1 MRGLIGGIAAG
12 AVTAV
17 LGAAAVSVLAPLP
30 TPMAPRVVP
39 EVGPEA
45 GPEAGSVAEVGAQD
59 AGAVAA
65 VDAPPAEGTA
75 PAIGTIPE
83 GSEFDSAG
91 SVRAPQLGQPVGAP
105 VATGVAPPVSLP
117 ESTEP
122 EPAMAGTTPPARPE
136 AAAEVAAPQAA
147 PEAAQAALDATP
159 EPEAP
164 VPVPPPGEVETPALA
179 PAAPEGA
186 GTDLPVAAAAPGGP
200 EPRVPAGTAPATL
213 TPETAV
219 PEAAPARTAPA
230 ETAEPGGEARE
241 AGDRIA
247 VLPAEPGPTGAGTAA
262 PDLPRVIPPPSTPD
276 SGPEIVLLPD
286 GSPVSPGTPDL
297 PRVFRPDGQSAP
309 QLSGAPVPGFA
320 DASGVRVNRLP
331 TIGAP
336 DPTAPTAS
344 GEGGAIT
351 APDATAEAPPLRRYA
366 SAFAAPAETALLSV
380 VLVDVGT
387 AAGGLDPVT
396 LKTLGL
402 PVTVALDP
410 GQADVAARAA
420 EYRAAGLEVA
430 ILAQPLPAG
439 ATPAD
444 LEVALEAWHRAVPE
458 AVALVE
464 PGQPLIQNNRGLAQ
478 QLTKALAREGLGLIT
493 QDQGLNA
500 AAQIAGAE
508 GLPEAEVW
516 RVIDG
521 GREDA
526 PVVERMLGRAGFEA
540 SRDGRLV
547 VMLTSWPQSVAGLVA
562 WAAGAPR
569 GVTLAPVTAQM
580 QDGAF

>member
-1 MRGLIGGIAAG
+1 MDAPQPDAGARSAAG
-12 AVTAV
+12 A
-17 LGAAAVSVLAPLP
+17 PN
-30 TPMAPRVVP
+30 
-39 EVGPEA
+39 
-45 GPEAGSVAEVGAQD
+45 
-59 AGAVAA
+59 
-65 VDAPPAEGTA
+65 PA
-75 PAIGTIPE
+75 
-83 GSEFDSAG
+83 
-91 SVRAPQLGQPVGAP
+91 
-105 VATGVAPPVSLP
+105 
-117 ESTEP
+117 
-122 EPAMAGTTPPARPE
+122 
-136 AAAEVAAPQAA
+136 
-147 PEAAQAALDATP
+147 
-159 EPEAP
+159 
-164 VPVPPPGEVETPALA
+164 A
-179 PAAPEGA
+179 PAALPRDPEA
-186 GTDLPVAAAAPGGP
+186 VDLPGSD
-200 EPRVPAGTAPATL
+200 
-213 TPETAV
+213 
-219 PEAAPARTAPA
+219 AAPA
-230 ETAEPGGEARE
+230 
-241 AGDRIA
+241 DRVA
-247 VLPAEPGPTGAGTAA
+247 AFPAEPGPTGTGTAA
-262 PDLPRVIPPPSTPD
+262 PDLPRVIPPPGTPD
-276 SGPEIVLLPD
+276 SGAEIVLLPD
-286 GSPVSPGTPDL
+286 GSPVSPVAPEL

-309 QLSGAPVPGFA
+309 QLSGAPVPGFT

-331 TIGAP
+331 SITPA
-336 DPTAPTAS
+336 DPTAPAAS

-351 APDATAEAPPLRRYA
+351 APDSAATEAPPLRRFA
-366 SAFAAPAETALLSV
+366 SAFAAPTETALLSV
-380 VLVDVGT
+380 VIYDAGT

-402 PVTVALDP
+402 PVTIALDP
-410 GQADVAARAA
+410 GQADAATRAA

-444 LEVALEAWHRAVPE
+444 LEVALEAWHRALPE

-464 PGQPLIQNNRGLAQ
+464 PAQPLIQNNRALAQ
-478 QLTKALAREGLGLIT
+478 HLTKALAREGLGLIT

-508 GLPEAEVW
+508 GLPGAEVW
-516 RVIDG
+516 RVLDT